1 MAYSSGILIAV
12 LSLGLLASAHVHE
25 DLAVRYSNFKLL
37 SSPSYELYWN
47 VDEPTG
53 NLSLAVRV
61 QTTGWVGFGVSP
73 NGGMPN
79 SDVVMGWVK
88 DDGTVVFQVSP
99 PCMPAIGLLLR
110 LTAQRNLVQCAC
122 SLLCECRTGVL

>member
-1 MAYSSGILIAV
+1 MAYSSCMLLAV
-12 LSLGLLASAHVHE
+12 LTLGLLTNAHLHE
-25 DLAVRYSNFKLL
+25 DLADRYSNYKLL
-37 SSPSYELYWN
+37 SSPSYELYWS

-61 QTTGWVGFGVSP
+61 NTTGWVGFGVSP

-79 SDVVMGWVK
+79 SDVVMGWVE

-99 PCMPAIGLLLR
+99 LQPRHLLLCIVF
-110 LTAQRNLVQCAC
+110 LIVLVLENAVNIVAH
-122 SLLCECRTGVL
+122 R